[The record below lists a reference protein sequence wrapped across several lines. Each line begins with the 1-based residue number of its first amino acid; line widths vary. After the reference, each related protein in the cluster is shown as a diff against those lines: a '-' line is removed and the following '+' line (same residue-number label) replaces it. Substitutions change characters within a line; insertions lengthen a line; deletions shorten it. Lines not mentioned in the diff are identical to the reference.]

1 MARTNGP
8 YLPAVCT
15 GRVFRPLDS
24 ILLTTSA
31 EDQLK
36 IFILAGV
43 FFHLDARSVKYSE
56 WSIPSN
62 PHFSTAACQNCDWCA
77 GMRNQRYRGKLSSVA
92 L

>member
-56 WSIPSN
+56 
-62 PHFSTAACQNCDWCA
+62 
-77 GMRNQRYRGKLSSVA
+77 
-92 L
+92 